1 MLLSVLS
8 AFSFP
13 FPFSLF
19 LAFSF
24 SYSFSLSR
32 FLAHTHPHVQN
43 PHETKYLLKQIL
55 QKCCGLKRK
64 LSEYTSA
71 TLNALIPLSA
81 AGDNGASAA
90 AVGSGSAIS
99 PETIPEDIAEKGGGG
114 GGGPAA
120 KRRAP

>member
-1 MLLSVLS
+1 M
-8 AFSFP
+8 
-13 FPFSLF
+13 F
-19 LAFSF
+19 L
-24 SYSFSLSR
+24 
-32 FLAHTHPHVQN
+32 
-43 PHETKYLLKQIL
+43 L

>member
-32 FLAHTHPHVQN
+32 FLAHTHPQN